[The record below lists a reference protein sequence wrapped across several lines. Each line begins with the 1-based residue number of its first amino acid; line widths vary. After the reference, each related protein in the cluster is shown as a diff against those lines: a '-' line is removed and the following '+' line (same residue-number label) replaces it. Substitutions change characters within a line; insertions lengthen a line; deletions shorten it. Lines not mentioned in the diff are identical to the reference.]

1 MAKQDM
7 AAQSGNG
14 GFLDSFFSISARGS
28 SVRQELLA
36 GLTTFLA
43 MVYSIIVVP
52 NMLGAAGFEQGP
64 VFVATC
70 LIAAFGSLLMG
81 LWAKLPMAIGCAI
94 SLTAF
99 TAFSLVLG
107 QGLSIPVA
115 LGAIFLMGV
124 LFTLISV
131 TGVRQWILD
140 NLPSGIAHGT
150 GIGIGLFLLLI
161 ATNGVGMVIKNEGA
175 GMPVQLGEVTSFP
188 VIMTVLGLAA
198 IFGLERRKVP
208 GGILM
213 VIIAISI
220 LGLIFDPKVTWQGF
234 FAMPSLTGE
243 KGSLVGSMDLLGALN
258 PVVIPTVLAL
268 VMTAVFDATGTIRA
282 VAGQAGLINER
293 GHIINGGKALTAD
306 SVSSMVAGA
315 VGGAP
320 AAVYIESAA
329 GTAAGGKTGLT
340 AALVGVLFL
349 LMIFLSPLSYLV
361 PAYATAPALMYVGL
375 LMLGNVTK
383 LDFSDSVDALAGM
396 LCAVFIVLTCNIVT
410 GIMLGFVALV
420 VGRIFAA
427 EWKKLNIGTVIIALA
442 LVVFYTGGWAI

>member
-1 MAKQDM
+1 MATQQTT
-7 AAQSGNG
+7 ARAGNG
-14 GFLDSFFSISARGS
+14 GFLDSYFSISQRGS
-28 SVRQELLA
+28 TVRQELLA

-175 GMPVQLGEVTSFP
+175 GLPVQLGEITAFP

-234 FAMPSLTGE
+234 FAMPSLSGE
-243 KGSLVGSMDLLGALN
+243 NGSLVGSMDLLGALN
-258 PVVIPTVLAL
+258 PVVIPTVLAR

-293 GHIINGGKALTAD
+293 GHIISGGKALAAD
-306 SVSSMVAGA
+306 SVSSMVAGV

-383 LDFSDSVDALAGM
+383 LDFNDSVDALAGM

-420 VGRIFAA
+420 VGRLFAA
-427 EWKKLNIGTVIIALA
+427 EWKKLNVGTVIIAVA
-442 LVVFYTGGWAI
+442 LVIFYAGGWAI

>member
-7 AAQSGNG
+7 AAQTGTG
-14 GFLDSFFSISARGS
+14 GFLDSYFSISARGS
-28 SVRQELLA
+28 SVRQELVA

-175 GMPVQLGEVTSFP
+175 GLPVQLGEVTAFP

-293 GHIINGGKALTAD
+293 GHIISGGKALTAD
-306 SVSSMVAGA
+306 PVSSMVAGA

-383 LDFSDSVDALAGM
+383 LDFSDSVDALSGM

-427 EWKKLNIGTVIIALA
+427 EWKKLNVGTVIIAVA
-442 LVVFYTGGWAI
+442 LVVFYAGGWAI

>member
-1 MAKQDM
+1 M
-7 AAQSGNG
+7 
-14 GFLDSFFSISARGS
+14 
-28 SVRQELLA
+28 
-36 GLTTFLA
+36 
-43 MVYSIIVVP
+43 
-52 NMLGAAGFEQGP
+52 
-64 VFVATC
+64 
-70 LIAAFGSLLMG
+70 IAAFGSLLMG

-175 GMPVQLGEVTSFP
+175 GLPVQLGEVTSFP

-243 KGSLVGSMDLLGALN
+243 KGSLVGGIDLLGALN

-293 GHIINGGKALTAD
+293 GHIISGGKALTAD
-306 SVSSMVAGA
+306 SVSSMVAGVVVVLRRPSTSNLPQVPPPVA
-315 VGGAP
+315 RP
-320 AAVYIESAA
+320 A
-329 GTAAGGKTGLT
+329 
-340 AALVGVLFL
+340 
-349 LMIFLSPLSYLV
+349 
-361 PAYATAPALMYVGL
+361 
-375 LMLGNVTK
+375 
-383 LDFSDSVDALAGM
+383 
-396 LCAVFIVLTCNIVT
+396 
-410 GIMLGFVALV
+410 
-420 VGRIFAA
+420 
-427 EWKKLNIGTVIIALA
+427 
-442 LVVFYTGGWAI
+442 

>member
-7 AAQSGNG
+7 AANGTTG
-14 GFLDSFFSISARGS
+14 GFLDSYFSISARGS

-124 LFTLISV
+124 LFTLISI

-175 GMPVQLGEVTSFP
+175 GLPVQLGDVTSFP

-220 LGLIFDPKVTWQGF
+220 LGLIFDPQVTWQGF
-234 FAMPSLTGE
+234 FAMPSL
-243 KGSLVGSMDLLGALN
+243 
-258 PVVIPTVLAL
+258 
-268 VMTAVFDATGTIRA
+268 
-282 VAGQAGLINER
+282 
-293 GHIINGGKALTAD
+293 
-306 SVSSMVAGA
+306 
-315 VGGAP
+315 
-320 AAVYIESAA
+320 
-329 GTAAGGKTGLT
+329 
-340 AALVGVLFL
+340 
-349 LMIFLSPLSYLV
+349 
-361 PAYATAPALMYVGL
+361 
-375 LMLGNVTK
+375 
-383 LDFSDSVDALAGM
+383 
-396 LCAVFIVLTCNIVT
+396 
-410 GIMLGFVALV
+410 
-420 VGRIFAA
+420 
-427 EWKKLNIGTVIIALA
+427 
-442 LVVFYTGGWAI
+442 